1 MTTNYY
7 PLIEKILRS
16 FNLRKNL
23 SKKESLI
30 AAESSFVTPFIT
42 VAREPGSG
50 GAPIARRVAELLNF
64 EYVDE
69 QLVDEIAKSTKKRK
83 SIISA
88 VDEKARTQVQDL
100 VHAVLNKEYVED
112 TKYVTELVRL
122 ILVYA
127 HKGRTVILG
136 RGGNFIT
143 PFAKG
148 LHVNIVAPYEIRVQR
163 AIDFEGHSREKAK
176 QVIAEVEREREEF
189 IRQYFNSSTR
199 KRSVYD
205 ITINTAYFRVE
216 EASRVI
222 IAALKQKFSRSFP
235 KLGIRI

>member
-1 MTTNYY
+1 M
-7 PLIEKILRS
+7 
-16 FNLRKNL
+16 
-23 SKKESLI
+23 
-30 AAESSFVTPFIT
+30 
-42 VAREPGSG
+42 
-50 GAPIARRVAELLNF
+50 LNF